1 VTISFRK
8 IFWRTQRDRP
18 YIALNLNMAMND
30 ALQDSKM
37 SFRFHKR
44 IKIVPG
50 PAVNLSKRWPSL
62 AIGGQDA
69 SPNVSR
75 RGPCG
80 TSGMPGNGLS
90 WQFGGPRHI
99 HKAIQAQS
107 DVKAVHAQGTAK
119 AVEAQAYIIAI
130 TNRLETV
137 AKRLT
142 RNAPGSTSWKK
153 AAIEQARLLDEML
166 EVAKEGENE
175 LLISAVRKCHD
186 AWGNDD
192 LHIRAALSSG
202 MTVSECLTNMLAGRQ
217 ADENVSVPLLSH
229 PVPDTNNA
237 GPSPCDEPVAD
248 QKRPTLGLKPI
259 ERSLHKTEIEPVLG
273 ERLAR
278 NLILLAI
285 GGVVIA
291 AVYTI
296 AIRKPITRTQVT
308 LMGSP
313 TPGATTA
320 RLVPAPPIA
329 AIVPETTAVAPPAP
343 LATPAAAPAATS
355 AATPAAETVVTPLD
369 HGQDIQDKPAR
380 AKRSN
385 HQTTRGHGQ

>member
-1 VTISFRK
+1 
-8 IFWRTQRDRP
+8 
-18 YIALNLNMAMND
+18 
-30 ALQDSKM
+30 M
-37 SFRFHKR
+37 SFRFRKR

-50 PAVNLSKRWPSL
+50 PAVNLSKGWPSL
-62 AIGGQDA
+62 VIDGNDGTL
-69 SPNVSR
+69 NVSR
-75 RGPCG
+75 RGPRG
-80 TSGMPGNGLS
+80 TSGIPGNGLS

-137 AKRLT
+137 AKKLT
-142 RNAPGSTSWKK
+142 RNAPGSTYWKK

-166 EVAKEGENE
+166 DVAKEGEND

-192 LHIRAALSSG
+192 VHIRAALSSG

-229 PVPDTNNA
+229 PAPNTNKA
-237 GPSPCDEPVAD
+237 DRSPADESVAD
-248 QKRPTLGLKPI
+248 WKRPALGQKQI
-259 ERSLHKTEIEPVLG
+259 ERSPHKAPIGPVLG

-285 GGVVIA
+285 GWAVIA

-296 AIRKPITRTQVT
+296 AIHKPITRPQLT

-313 TPGATTA
+313 TPEATTA
-320 RLVPAPPIA
+320 RLASAPPIA
-329 AIVPETTAVAPPAP
+329 AIVPETPTVTPV
-343 LATPAAAPAATS
+343 ATPAAAPAATLV
-355 AATPAAETVVTPLD
+355 ATPPAEAAATPLD

-380 AKRSN
+380 AKRLN
-385 HQTTRGHGQ
+385 HNSTRRGHGQ

>member
-1 VTISFRK
+1 
-8 IFWRTQRDRP
+8 
-18 YIALNLNMAMND
+18 
-30 ALQDSKM
+30 M
-37 SFRFHKR
+37 SFRFRKR

-50 PAVNLSKRWPSL
+50 PVVNLSKGWPSL
-62 AIGGQDA
+62 AIGGHDA
-69 SPNVSR
+69 TLNVSR
-75 RGPCG
+75 RGPRG
-80 TSGMPGNGLS
+80 TSGMPENGLS

-142 RNAPGSTSWKK
+142 KNAPGSTYWKK

-166 EVAKEGENE
+166 EVAKEGEND

-217 ADENVSVPLLSH
+217 ADENVPVPLLSH
-229 PVPDTNNA
+229 PGPDTNNA
-237 GPSPCDEPVAD
+237 GPSPADEPVAD
-248 QKRPTLGLKPI
+248 RKGPTLGLKPI
-259 ERSLHKTEIEPVLG
+259 ERSLHRTEIGPVFG
-273 ERLAR
+273 EKLAR

-285 GGVVIA
+285 GCAVIA

-296 AIRKPITRTQVT
+296 AIHKPITRPQVT
-308 LMGSP
+308 LIGSP
-313 TPGATTA
+313 TPEATA
-320 RLVPAPPIA
+320 AKLAPAPPAA
-329 AIVPETTAVAPPAP
+329 AIAPETPAVTPAATPATAPAAT
-343 LATPAAAPAATS
+343 LVATPAAQTAA
-355 AATPAAETVVTPLD
+355 TPLD
-369 HGQDIQDKPAR
+369 HGQDIQDKPPR
-380 AKRSN
+380 AQRSN
-385 HQTTRGHGQ
+385 HKTTHGHEQ

>member
-1 VTISFRK
+1 
-8 IFWRTQRDRP
+8 
-18 YIALNLNMAMND
+18 
-30 ALQDSKM
+30 M
-37 SFRFHKR
+37 SFRLRKR

-50 PAVNLSKRWPSL
+50 PAVNLSKGWPSL
-62 AIGGQDA
+62 AIDGHEA
-69 SPNVSR
+69 TLNVGR
-75 RGPCG
+75 RAPRG
-80 TSGMPGNGLS
+80 TSGIPGNGLS

-142 RNAPGSTSWKK
+142 KNAPGSTYWKK

-166 EVAKEGENE
+166 DVAKEGEND

-217 ADENVSVPLLSH
+217 ADENVPVPLLSH
-229 PVPDTNNA
+229 PAPNTNDA
-237 GPSPCDEPVAD
+237 DPSPADEPVAD
-248 QKRPTLGLKPI
+248 WKRPALGQKQI
-259 ERSLHKTEIEPVLG
+259 ERSLHKAPIGPVLG
-273 ERLAR
+273 EKLAR

-285 GGVVIA
+285 GCAVIA

-296 AIRKPITRTQVT
+296 AIHKPIARPQLT

-313 TPGATTA
+313 TPEATTA
-320 RLVPAPPIA
+320 RLLPSTPLVVAETPATAPA
-329 AIVPETTAVAPPAP
+329 ATPVAVPPAT
-343 LATPAAAPAATS
+343 LEAAPAATLMTAPAS
-355 AATPAAETVVTPLD
+355 ATPLD
-369 HGQDIQDKPAR
+369 PGQDDYDKLVR
-380 AKRSN
+380 TKRSS
-385 HQTTRGHGQ
+385 HKKTHGHEQ

>member
-1 VTISFRK
+1 
-8 IFWRTQRDRP
+8 
-18 YIALNLNMAMND
+18 
-30 ALQDSKM
+30 M
-37 SFRFHKR
+37 SFRLRKR

-50 PAVNLSKRWPSL
+50 PAVNLSKGWPSL
-62 AIGGQDA
+62 AIDGHEA
-69 SPNVSR
+69 TLNVGR
-75 RGPCG
+75 RAPRG
-80 TSGMPGNGLS
+80 TSGIPGNGLS

-142 RNAPGSTSWKK
+142 KNAPGSTYWKK

-166 EVAKEGENE
+166 DVAKEGEND

-217 ADENVSVPLLSH
+217 ADENVPVPLLSH
-229 PVPDTNNA
+229 PAPDTNNA
-237 GPSPCDEPVAD
+237 GPSPCDELVAD
-248 QKRPTLGLKPI
+248 QKRPALGLKPI
-259 ERSLHKTEIEPVLG
+259 ERSLHKTEIGPVLG

-296 AIRKPITRTQVT
+296 AIHKPITRPQAT

-313 TPGATTA
+313 TPEATTA
-320 RLVPAPPIA
+320 RLASAPSIA
-329 AIVPETTAVAPPAP
+329 AIVPETPAVTPPP
-343 LATPAAAPAATS
+343 PPATPAAVPAATLAATS
-355 AATPAAETVVTPLD
+355 AAETVATPLD

-380 AKRSN
+380 AKRSS
-385 HQTTRGHGQ
+385 HKTTRGHGQ